1 MYQRGAG
8 DKVEENRRNKGRNNR
23 MPVEMRYL
31 NLSKFVEIENEFF
44 KGKEDKLELIL
55 DLLKKDKN
63 L

>member
-1 MYQRGAG
+1 
-8 DKVEENRRNKGRNNR
+8 
-23 MPVEMRYL
+23 MPLEMRYL